1 MPLKASIGLSRKV
14 GQENYGS
21 LGANC
26 QLEVELD
33 ASLIG
38 DAEAFREKI
47 QRLYA
52 LANQALVD
60 QLAQQ
65 STASPSN
72 VQNGNGHSKPN
83 SNGNGHSKPRNGNG
97 SNEKPDESDDPPASN
112 KQIKYLLDI
121 ARQRHR
127 MDLAQTAEYCQESVG
142 TSDIYKLSKN
152 QASVVID
159 QLSGKN
165 GNGRR

>member
-26 QLEVELD
+26 QLEIELD

-38 DAEAFREKI
+38 DADAFHEKI

-52 LANQALVD
+52 LANQAVVD
-60 QLAQQ
+60 QLDRQAN
-65 STASPSN
+65 PSN
-72 VQNGNGHSKPN
+72 NGNGNGNGHSKPA
-83 SNGNGHSKPRNGNG
+83 NGRNGNG
-97 SNEKPDESDDPPASN
+97 NGTNGRTNGDTDNSPASN

-127 MDLAQTAEYCQESVG
+127 MDLAQTAEFCREQVG
-142 TSDIYKLSKN
+142 INDVYQLSKS

-159 QLSGKN
+159 RLTGKN
-165 GNGRR
+165 GVNNGRK

>member
-26 QLEVELD
+26 QLEIELD

-38 DAEAFREKI
+38 DADAFHERI

-52 LANQALVD
+52 LANQAVVD
-60 QLAQQ
+60 QLEHQ
-65 STASPSN
+65 ASRN
-72 VQNGNGHSKPN
+72 GNGNGHAKPV
-83 SNGNGHSKPRNGNG
+83 NGNGRPHN
-97 SNEKPDESDDPPASN
+97 DDDTPASN

-127 MDLAQTAEYCQESVG
+127 MDLAQTANFCDEAVG
-142 TSDIYKLSKN
+142 VTDVYQLTRN

-159 QLSGKN
+159 KLSGKN
-165 GNGRR
+165 GYANSRR

>member
-26 QLEVELD
+26 QLEIELD

-38 DAEAFREKI
+38 DAEAFHEKI

-52 LANQALVD
+52 LANQAVTD
-60 QLAQQ
+60 QLARQA
-65 STASPSN
+65 TAPSN
-72 VQNGNGHSKPN
+72 NGNGNGHARST
-83 SNGNGHSKPRNGNG
+83 NGRNGNG
-97 SNEKPDESDDPPASN
+97 SNGRTNGDVDNSPASN
-112 KQIKYLLDI
+112 RQIKYLLDI

-127 MDLAQTAEYCQESVG
+127 LDLAQTAEFCREQVG
-142 TSDIYKLSKN
+142 VNDIYQLTKS
-152 QASVVID
+152 QASAVID
-159 QLSGKN
+159 HLNGKN
-165 GNGRR
+165 GQTNGRR